1 MAFFSARLDHDAATT
16 RCQLREKNGGT
27 LPGRRYIRRVRA
39 KTEFLEL
46 PGLRVTVDRVVHHR
60 EAQTPPDRPHCFA
73 YHITIHNDSDVTVTI
88 KGRKW
93 VVKNSRGEITA
104 VEGDGVV
111 GKCPCLEPGE
121 SFSYH
126 SFHLNDTTTAVA
138 EGSYIGIDEKGRK
151 VITRIPKFEMDA
163 EA

>member
-1 MAFFSARLDHDAATT
+1 MRKPAMKFPCAKKT
-16 RCQLREKNGGT
+16 GGT
-27 LPGRRYIRRVRA
+27 SSRGRYTSRVSL
-39 KTEFLEL
+39 KNEFLERG
-46 PGLRVTVDRVVHHR
+46 GLRVSLDRGGHHR

-93 VVKNSRGEITA
+93 VVKNTRGEITA

-111 GKCPCLEPGE
+111 GKCPRLEPGE

-138 EGSYIGIDEKGRK
+138 EGSYIGLDEKGRK
-151 VITRIPKFEMDA
+151 VLTRIPKFEMDA
-163 EA
+163 GD

>member
-1 MAFFSARLDHDAATT
+1 
-16 RCQLREKNGGT
+16 
-27 LPGRRYIRRVRA
+27 
-39 KTEFLEL
+39 
-46 PGLRVTVDRVVHHR
+46 VDRVVHHR

-151 VITRIPKFEMDA
+151 VLTRIPKFEMDA